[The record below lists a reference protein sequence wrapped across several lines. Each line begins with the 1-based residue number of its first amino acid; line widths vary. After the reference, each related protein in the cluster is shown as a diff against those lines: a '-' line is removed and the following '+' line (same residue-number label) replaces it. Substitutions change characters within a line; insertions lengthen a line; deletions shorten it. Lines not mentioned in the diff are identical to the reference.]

1 MAYGATCTRC
11 AKLGAATGTGA
22 QDVREVTADEL
33 LGRFR
38 KREKMPRIWLSAAVA
53 SAAIC
58 LIAPTTAKAEY
69 DVKTALR
76 VYDSATSNDR
86 KIWELIFGNTQN
98 GINWANSVL
107 IRTKQQPL
115 YCPPDDFSLT
125 GPQVVEMLREWA
137 SSDPKFGG
145 VPYGFAVLLA
155 LQKKFPCTD

>member
-1 MAYGATCTRC
+1 M
-11 AKLGAATGTGA
+11 
-22 QDVREVTADEL
+22 
-33 LGRFR
+33 R
-38 KREKMPRIWLSAAVA
+38 KIAWISYSAGVA
-53 SAAIC
+53 STAIC

-76 VYDSATSNDR
+76 VYDTATPTDR

-115 YCPPDDFSLT
+115 YCPPDDSSLT
-125 GPQVVEMLREWA
+125 GPQVVEMLRGWA

-145 VPYGFAVLLA
+145 VPYGFGVLLA
-155 LQKKFPCTD
+155 RQKSFPVRTDNDSFEQFRCGSKVENLAPSISCPLLTR

>member
-1 MAYGATCTRC
+1 M
-11 AKLGAATGTGA
+11 
-22 QDVREVTADEL
+22 
-33 LGRFR
+33 R
-38 KREKMPRIWLSAAVA
+38 KIPRIWLSAAVA

-115 YCPPDDFSLT
+115 YCPPDDFWLT
-125 GPQVVEMLREWA
+125 GPQVIEMIREWA